1 MNARI
6 ESKRAAQWRRPFY
19 DGIAHY
25 NGKIHN
31 CKRWRNRRKAQ
42 KQWQQAINRYF
53 HKMLARH

>member
-6 ESKRAAQWRRPFY
+6 NHKHITQWQKPFR

-25 NGKIHN
+25 NGKIRN

-42 KQWQQAINRYF
+42 KIWQRSINKYF
-53 HKMLARH
+53 KKMLCG

>member
-6 ESKRAAQWRRPFY
+6 NHKHITQWQKPFR

-25 NGKIHN
+25 NGKIRN

-42 KQWQQAINRYF
+42 KQYNNRMWRNI
-53 HKMLARH
+53 KKRI